1 MVYLDYSATSPLLPE
16 AKMAMLSAMELTG
29 NASALHTP
37 GHLAMNAIEDA
48 REEIAKLIGAE
59 PEEIL
64 FTSGGS
70 ESNNTVTN
78 IFAGQPVAVSAIEHP
93 SLLESARLRCNTTI
107 IPVDETGRVGESAIS
122 DGLGGVTVAGAPETE
137 PKARTHG
144 EASRQ
149 DPEHPV
155 AIEPIRLFSVM
166 LANNEIGTI
175 NDIKSL
181 ARKAHA
187 HGALFHTDATQALGK
202 VKINVKDLDVDY
214 MTISSHKI
222 GGPIGIG
229 ALYIKKGSP
238 FTPFIIGGHQER
250 GRRAGTYQT
259 VNIAGF
265 GAAAK
270 YANDHKTWE
279 IYQKKIRPLRD
290 QLRERILKE
299 IPYSSANTPDNSLPN
314 ILNCSFE
321 AAEGESIQ
329 LYLDAEGDIITSTG
343 SACAS
348 GDGKPSHVIMAVRN
362 DAEIAHSSV
371 RFSFGLD
378 STEKDVDHVMKYLPG
393 IVDRLQKI
401 STLKAGKIKKEDS
414 YYGRK

>member
-1 MVYLDYSATSPLLPE
+1 MVYLDYSATSPLIPE
-16 AKMAMLSAMELTG
+16 AKKAMLSAMDFAG

-37 GHLAMNAIEDA
+37 GHIAMNAIEEA
-48 REEIAKLIGAE
+48 REEIAKLVNAE

-78 IFAGQPVAVSAIEHP
+78 IFAGQNVAVSAIEHP
-93 SLLESARLRCNTTI
+93 SLLESARLRCNATI
-107 IPVDETGRVGESAIS
+107 IPVDETGRVSKKELEHCFEGTLATTGADDRRSARN
-122 DGLGGVTVAGAPETE
+122 DGPRSRCPE
-137 PKARTHG
+137 K
-144 EASRQ
+144 SCSN
-149 DPEHPV
+149 V
-155 AIEPIRLFSVM
+155 SLVSVM

-175 NDIKSL
+175 NNIKKL
-181 ARKAHA
+181 AKVAHEQ
-187 HGALFHTDATQALGK
+187 GALFHTDATQALGK
-202 VKINVKDLDVDY
+202 IKIDVKDLDVDY

-229 ALYIKKGSP
+229 ALFIKKGSP
-238 FTPFIIGGHQER
+238 FKPFIVGGHQER
-250 GRRAGTYQT
+250 GKRAGTYQT
-259 VNIAGF
+259 INIAGF

-270 YANDHKTWE
+270 YANDNKTWK
-279 IYQKKIRPLRD
+279 IYEEKIRPLRD
-290 QLRERILKE
+290 ELAKRILEE
-299 IPYSSANTPDNSLPN
+299 IPYSSVNGALPLTLSN

-329 LYLDAEGDIITSTG
+329 LYLDAEGIITSTG

-348 GDGKPSHVIMAVRN
+348 GDGKPSHVIMATRN

-371 RFSFGLD
+371 RFSFGLN
-378 STEKDVDHVMKYLPG
+378 STKKDIEEVMKYLPG

-401 STLKAGKIKKEDS
+401 STLHAGRIKKEDS
-414 YYGRK
+414 YYGKK

>member
-16 AKMAMLSAMELTG
+16 AKMAMVDAMELVG

-37 GHLAMNAIEDA
+37 GHLAMNIVEEA
-48 REEIAKLIGAE
+48 REEIAKLINAE
-59 PEEIL
+59 PSEIL
-64 FTSGGS
+64 FTSGGT

-78 IFAGQPVAVSAIEHP
+78 IFAGQSVAVSAIEHP
-93 SLLESARLRCNTTI
+93 SLLESAKLRCKTTI
-107 IPVDETGRVGESAIS
+107 IPVDESGRAKTLERELSNVSLS
-122 DGLGGVTVAGAPETE
+122 
-137 PKARTHG
+137 
-144 EASRQ
+144 
-149 DPEHPV
+149 
-155 AIEPIRLFSVM
+155 SVM

-175 NDIKSL
+175 NDIKKL
-181 ARKAHA
+181 AEQAHKN
-187 HGALFHTDATQALGK
+187 GALFHTDATQALGK
-202 VKINVKDLDVDY
+202 IKIDVKELGIDY
-214 MTISSHKI
+214 MTISAHKI
-222 GGPIGIG
+222 GGPVGTG

-238 FTPFIIGGHQER
+238 FKPFIIGGHQEK

-270 YANDHKTWE
+270 HANDYKTWE
-279 IYQKKIRPLRD
+279 IYTEKIRPLRD
-290 QLRERILKE
+290 LLAKRILE
-299 IPYSSANTPDNSLPN
+299 EVPFSSINGELSLTLPN

-329 LYLDAEGDIITSTG
+329 LYLDAEGDIIVSTG

-348 GDGKPSHVIMAVRN
+348 GDGKPSHVIMATRN

-378 STEKDVDHVMKYLPG
+378 STEQDVNHVMEYLPA
-393 IVDRLQKI
+393 IVKRLQGI

-414 YYGRK
+414 YYGKR

>member
-16 AKMAMLSAMELTG
+16 ARAAMLAAMELTG
-29 NASALHTP
+29 NPSALHTP
-37 GHLAMNAIEDA
+37 GHLAMNVIEEA
-48 REEIAKLIGAE
+48 REEIAKLINAE

-64 FTSGGS
+64 FTSGGT

-78 IFAGQPVAVSAIEHP
+78 IFAGQPVAISAIEHP
-93 SLLESARLRCNTTI
+93 SLLDSARLRCKATI
-107 IPVDETGRVGESAIS
+107 IPVDANGEVKEVSLAS
-122 DGLGGVTVAGAPETE
+122 
-137 PKARTHG
+137 PKL
-144 EASRQ
+144 
-149 DPEHPV
+149 V
-155 AIEPIRLFSVM
+155 SVM

-181 ARKAHA
+181 AKIAHTA
-187 HGALFHTDATQALGK
+187 GALFHTDATQALGK
-202 VKINVKDLDVDY
+202 IPIDVKDLGVDY
-214 MTISSHKI
+214 MTLSSHKI
-222 GGPIGIG
+222 GGPVGIG

-238 FTPFIIGGHQER
+238 FRPFMIGGHQER

-270 YANDHKTWE
+270 YARDHKTWE
-279 IYQKKIRPLRD
+279 IYEQKIRPLRD
-290 QLRERILKE
+290 KLAKLILKD
-299 IPYSSANTPDNSLPN
+299 IPYSSINTPLTMPPKPANATKFTSLPHL
-314 ILNCSFE
+314 LNCSFE

-348 GDGKPSHVIMAVRN
+348 GDGRPSHVIMAIRN

-378 STEKDVDHVMKYLPG
+378 STEEDIEAVMKYLPG
-393 IVDRLQKI
+393 IVKRLQGI

-414 YYGRK
+414 YYGK

>member
-1 MVYLDYSATSPLLPE
+1 MVYLDYSATSPLLSE
-16 AKMAMLSAMELTG
+16 AKMAMLNAMDLVG

-37 GHLAMNAIEDA
+37 GHQAMNIVEEA
-48 REEIAKLIGAE
+48 REEIAKLINAD
-59 PEEIL
+59 PSEIL
-64 FTSGGS
+64 FTSGGT

-78 IFAGQPVAVSAIEHP
+78 IFAGENVAISAIEHP
-93 SLLESARLRCNTTI
+93 SLLESAKLRCKTTI
-107 IPVDETGRVGESAIS
+107 IPVDKDGRIKTLEDSCSNVSLVSI
-122 DGLGGVTVAGAPETE
+122 
-137 PKARTHG
+137 
-144 EASRQ
+144 
-149 DPEHPV
+149 
-155 AIEPIRLFSVM
+155 M
-166 LANNEIGTI
+166 LANNEIGAI
-175 NDIKSL
+175 NDIKKL
-181 ARKAHA
+181 AKQARKN
-187 HGALFHTDATQALGK
+187 GALFHTDATQALGK

-229 ALYIKKGSP
+229 ALYIKKGAP
-238 FTPFIIGGHQER
+238 FKPLIIGGHQEK

-259 VNIAGF
+259 INIAGF

-270 YANDHKTWE
+270 YANNHKTWE
-279 IYQKKIRPLRD
+279 IYESKIRPLRNLLMD
-290 QLRERILKE
+290 RILEE
-299 IPYSSANTPDNSLPN
+299 IPYSSSNTPIDNSLPN

-329 LYLDAEGDIITSTG
+329 LYLDAEGDIIVSTG

-348 GDGKPSHVIMAVRN
+348 GDGKPSHVIMATRN

-378 STEKDVDHVMKYLPG
+378 STEQDVSHVMKYLPN
-393 IVDRLQKI
+393 IVKRLQGI

-414 YYGRK
+414 YYGKH

>member
-1 MVYLDYSATSPLLPE
+1 
-16 AKMAMLSAMELTG
+16 MAMLSAMDLIG

-37 GHLAMNAIEDA
+37 GHLAMNVIEDA

-64 FTSGGS
+64 FTSGGT
-70 ESNNTVTN
+70 EPNNTVTN
-78 IFAGQPVAVSAIEHP
+78 IFAGQTVAVSAVEHP
-93 SLLESARLRCNTTI
+93 SLLESAKLRCQTAI
-107 IPVDETGRVGESAIS
+107 IPVDNDGKVSCNSLSRNIS
-122 DGLGGVTVAGAPETE
+122 DATRSARASDTPVTTGVARGVSEKELLRE
-137 PKARTHG
+137 PALV
-144 EASRQ
+144 S
-149 DPEHPV
+149 
-155 AIEPIRLFSVM
+155 IM

-181 ARKAHA
+181 AKEAHKR
-187 HGALFHTDATQALGK
+187 GALFHTDATQALGK
-202 VKINVKDLDVDY
+202 IKIDVKDLDVDY

-238 FTPFIIGGHQER
+238 FTPLIIGGHQER

-270 YANDHKTWE
+270 YANNHQTWN
-279 IYQKKIRPLRD
+279 IYQEKIRPLRD
-290 QLRERILKE
+290 LLKSRILKE
-299 IPYSSANTPDNSLPN
+299 ILYSSTNTPEESLPN

-329 LYLDAEGDIITSTG
+329 LYLDAEGEIITSTG

-348 GDGKPSHVIMAVRN
+348 GDGKPSHVIMATRN

-378 STEKDVDHVMKYLPG
+378 STEKDVEHVMKYLPG

>member
-16 AKMAMLSAMELTG
+16 VKTAMLSAMEMTG
-29 NASALHTP
+29 NASSLHTP
-37 GHLAMNAIEDA
+37 GHLAMNIVEDA
-48 REEIAKLIGAE
+48 REEIAKLIGAK

-64 FTSGGS
+64 FTSGGT

-78 IFAGQPVAVSAIEHP
+78 IFAGKNVAVSAIEHP
-93 SLLESARLRCNTTI
+93 SLLESAKLRCNTTI
-107 IPVDETGRVGESAIS
+107 IPVGKDGRVSERALVNSL
-122 DGLGGVTVAGAPETE
+122 LGYNET
-137 PKARTHG
+137 K
-144 EASRQ
+144 SL
-149 DPEHPV
+149 V
-155 AIEPIRLFSVM
+155 SVM

-175 NDIKSL
+175 NDIKAL
-181 ARKAHA
+181 AKEAHA

-202 VKINVKDLDVDY
+202 IKINVKDLDVDY

-238 FTPFIIGGHQER
+238 FTPLIIGGHQEH

-270 YANDHKTWE
+270 YANNHQTWE
-279 IYQKKIRPLRD
+279 IYNDKVKPLRD
-290 QLRERILKE
+290 ELRKRILAE
-299 IPYSSANTPDNSLPN
+299 IPYSSSNTPKNHSLPHL
-314 ILNCSFE
+314 LNCSFE

-329 LYLDAEGDIITSTG
+329 LYLDAEGDIIVSTG

-348 GDGKPSHVIMAVRN
+348 GDGKPSHVIMATKN

-371 RFSFGLD
+371 RFSLGLD
-378 STEKDVDHVMKYLPG
+378 TTENDINHVMKYLPG
-393 IVDRLQKI
+393 IVKRLQGI
-401 STLKAGKIKKEDS
+401 STLTAGKIKKEDS
-414 YYGRK
+414 YYA

>member
-1 MVYLDYSATSPLLPE
+1 MVYLDYSATSPLLSE
-16 AKMAMLSAMELTG
+16 AKMAMLNAMDLVG

-37 GHLAMNAIEDA
+37 GHQAMNIVEEA
-48 REEIAKLIGAE
+48 REEIAKLINAD
-59 PEEIL
+59 PSEIL
-64 FTSGGS
+64 FTSGGT
-70 ESNNTVTN
+70 ESNNTITN
-78 IFAGQPVAVSAIEHP
+78 IFAGENVAISAIEHP
-93 SLLESARLRCNTTI
+93 SLLESAKLRCKTTV
-107 IPVDETGRVGESAIS
+107 IPVDKSGLASLAGETELCVPSSDNGSVC
-122 DGLGGVTVAGAPETE
+122 DGLARNDGPSPERGMQSYCSTGQ
-137 PKARTHG
+137 A
-144 EASRQ
+144 
-149 DPEHPV
+149 
-155 AIEPIRLFSVM
+155 LYSVM

-175 NDIKSL
+175 NDIKKL
-181 ARKAHA
+181 AKQVHEN
-187 HGALFHTDATQALGK
+187 GALFHTDATQALGK
-202 VKINVKDLDVDY
+202 IKIDVKDLNVDY

-229 ALYIKKGSP
+229 ALYIKKGAP
-238 FTPFIIGGHQER
+238 FKPFIIGGHQEK

-270 YANDHKTWE
+270 YANNHKTWE
-279 IYQKKIRPLRD
+279 IYESKIRPLRNLLMD
-290 QLRERILKE
+290 RILEE
-299 IPYSSANTPDNSLPN
+299 IPYSSSNTTIDNSLPN

-329 LYLDAEGDIITSTG
+329 LYLDAEGDIIVSTG

-348 GDGKPSHVIMAVRN
+348 GDGKPSHVIMATRN

-378 STEKDVDHVMKYLPG
+378 STEQDVSHVMKYLPN
-393 IVDRLQKI
+393 IVKRLQGI

-414 YYGRK
+414 YYGKH